1 LSKSE
6 ANILFLLPQYGGQV
20 TTQFFEAML
29 DWAQEAALYGV
40 KWNYL
45 IDPGATLLPSARSQ
59 LLALALELEDWT
71 HVCMVDND
79 MGFTP
84 RDLCELIFADKDIIG
99 ALAPVKA
106 YPMYTNSSVMLQSGK
121 TDYARGIIKYEGP
134 LAQCKYI
141 GSGMMVIK
149 RETIEKMHDHYA
161 DTLSFS
167 TVTGHKGEQV
177 RFKVVDLF
185 ACVTNGGH
193 EDGPELYLSE
203 DYAFC
208 QRARDIG
215 LEVWSHTQ
223 ANPSHTGMH
232 TFSFEKEAKMLE
244 RYRKRKV
251 L

>member
-1 LSKSE
+1 MTEKE
-6 ANILFLLPQYGGQV
+6 PNILFLLPQYGGQV
-20 TTQFFEAML
+20 TTPFFEAML
-29 DWAQEAALYGV
+29 TWAQEAAVYGV
-40 KWNYL
+40 KWNW
-45 IDPGATLLPSARSQ
+45 ITDRFATLLPMARSQ
-59 LLALALELEDWT
+59 LVQMAMELDDWT
-71 HVCMVDND
+71 HICMVDND
-79 MGFTP
+79 MGFTVQ
-84 RDLCELIFADKDIIG
+84 DLCELITADKDIIG

-106 YPMYTNSSVMLQSGK
+106 YPLLTNSS
-121 TDYARGIIKYEGP
+121 TDYAHGIFKWEGP
-134 LAQCKYI
+134 LAQCRYI

-161 DTLSFS
+161 DTLTFT
-167 TVTGHKGEQV
+167 TVTGYRGEQV
-177 RFKVVDLF
+177 RLRVIDLF

-193 EDGPELYLSE
+193 EDDPELYLSE

-244 RYRKRKV
+244 RYRKGKV